1 MVAVASVGVRLLR
14 VVVVTGMGCT
24 VVASGLV
31 EGVVMVAVQ
40 VGPVCSVDFGVV
52 RVVLAAA
59 AAPVPGFAVVVGVEA
74 VVAATSCRPT
84 AAVTVAFLPPSRP
97 VDASNLLCL
106 HHTVV
111 VGLEVP
117 AGSHLDLLQAVPV
130 SPASAPRID
139 RDHRSS

>member
-1 MVAVASVGVRLLR
+1 MVPFEVVQGV
-14 VVVVTGMGCT
+14 
-24 VVASGLV
+24 
-31 EGVVMVAVQ
+31 VQ
-40 VGPVCSVDFGVV
+40 VGAAYSVGFGVILFALADEAAP
-52 RVVLAAA
+52 VLGVAAA
-59 AAPVPGFAVVVGVEA
+59 AE
-74 VVAATSCRPT
+74 VVAVATSCRPT
-84 AAVTVAFLPPSRP
+84 AAVTVAFPPPSRP

-117 AGSHLDLLQAVPV
+117 AGSDLDLLQAVPV

>member
-1 MVAVASVGVRLLR
+1 MVVVASGGVRLLR
-14 VVVVTGMGCT
+14 AVVVTGMGCT

-31 EGVVMVAVQ
+31 EGVVLVA
-40 VGPVCSVDFGVV
+40 
-52 RVVLAAA
+52 LAAE
-59 AAPVPGFAVVVGVEA
+59 AAPVLGAAVAVGVE
-74 VVAATSCRPT
+74 VVVVATSCRLT
-84 AAVTVAFLPPSRP
+84 AAVTVAFPPPFRP

-130 SPASAPRID
+130 SPASAPEID